1 MNAKFY
7 IMGLN
12 DNRLGKVENLTY
24 FALNQRYGEWVESGS
39 AFDEIV
45 MGYAHQI
52 SQAEALEFAISK
64 APELD
69 VKRFLAELPPR
80 RSTEEIWR
88 PLDVEGMVDRWRKE
102 TRQEIVAH
110 GGN

>member
-12 DNRLGKVENLTY
+12 DNRLGKFENSTY
-24 FALNQRYGEWVESGS
+24 FALNQWYGEWVESGS

-80 RSTEEIWR
+80 RSTVEVWK
-88 PLDVEGMVDRWRKE
+88 PLDVADMVETWQKE
-102 TRQEIVAH
+102 ARQEIAADRDE
-110 GGN
+110 